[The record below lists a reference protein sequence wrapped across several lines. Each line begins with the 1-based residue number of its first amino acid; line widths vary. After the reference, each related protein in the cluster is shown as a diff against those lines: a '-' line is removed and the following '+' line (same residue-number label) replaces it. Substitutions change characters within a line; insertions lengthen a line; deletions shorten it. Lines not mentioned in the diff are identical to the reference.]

1 MATLEY
7 QQNVIIIII
16 IIIVIAT
23 LEYQHIVVVES
34 VVVVVVT
41 PKNRNRGNLV
51 LKEGTIISLKN
62 IRMKSHMTNNII
74 HIKGNLSKTTPSSA
88 SASK

>member
-1 MATLEY
+1 MSVYLSVFVNSNKSSTNSETAMLS
-7 QQNVIIIII
+7 
-16 IIIVIAT
+16 T

-51 LKEGTIISLKN
+51 LRDNHFIEKYQN
-62 IRMKSHMTNNII
+62 
-74 HIKGNLSKTTPSSA
+74 
-88 SASK
+88 

>member
-7 QQNVIIIII
+7 QHNVIIIII
-16 IIIVIAT
+16 IIITMAGM
-23 LEYQHIVVVES
+23 YQHIVVVES

-51 LKEGTIISLKN
+51 LKEERIISLRN
-62 IRMKSHMTNNII
+62 IRMKNHLNNNMTFVY
-74 HIKGNLSKTTPSSA
+74 HA
-88 SASK
+88 

>member
-7 QQNVIIIII
+7 QHNDIIIII

-51 LKEGTIISLKN
+51 LKEGTIISLRN
-62 IRMKSHMTNNII
+62 IRIKSHLNNNMTFVC
-74 HIKGNLSKTTPSSA
+74 HA
-88 SASK
+88 